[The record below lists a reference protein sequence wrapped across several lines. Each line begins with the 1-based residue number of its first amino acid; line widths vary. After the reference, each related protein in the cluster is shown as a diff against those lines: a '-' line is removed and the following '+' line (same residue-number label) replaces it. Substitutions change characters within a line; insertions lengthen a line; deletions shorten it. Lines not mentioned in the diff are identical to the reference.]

1 MHYGTQLLL
10 IDLALFWR
18 TADTL
23 ARRRESSMTARP
35 FLLISADTN
44 LSTVERV
51 SLATSFNEVVQRV
64 LEIVSSGDVGVIL
77 VFLSWDRESTY
88 YCNRHKDSL
97 TFTQMAP
104 MMTGAPIGTKRLE
117 EEERAC

>member
-1 MHYGTQLLL
+1 
-10 IDLALFWR
+10 
-18 TADTL
+18 
-23 ARRRESSMTARP
+23 MTARP

-51 SLATSFNEVVQRV
+51 SLATSFNGVVQRV
-64 LEIVSSGDVGVIL
+64 LETVSSGDVSVIL

-104 MMTGAPIGTKRLE
+104 MTTAAPIGTKRPE
-117 EEERAC
+117 EEERAS